1 MEGYTTQS
9 DRHGAVQGPTQDTR
23 QYSPEDRPEKPGEG
37 TGTPPT
43 GRPAPADAEPGEP
56 APDQGATGPDSQM
69 ENAATS
75 LDEPSDGSGG
85 E

>member
-1 MEGYTTQS
+1 MEGYATQD
-9 DRHGAVQGPTQDTR
+9 DRHGAVQGPTQDTE
-23 QYSPEDRPEKPGEG
+23 QYSDADRPGA
-37 TGTPPT
+37 TGKPT
-43 GRPAPADAEPGEP
+43 GEPHPEAPSPASAQPGEP
-56 APDQGATGPDSQM
+56 APDGGETGPDSQM